1 MVMTAQSSHNQ
12 LPYGLLELDGT
23 GCVRRYAPAFE
34 QNPQV
39 KVDDVMGHNFF
50 QELMPSPAIKECH
63 DRFLRFMEEDQSVDK
78 FSTTFPS
85 DQGPVKVQIL
95 LAQILEKTGG
105 DVERLAL
112 VRITP
117 EEGFA

>member
-1 MVMTAQSSHNQ
+1 MNTQSSHNE
-12 LPYGLLELDGT
+12 LPYGLLELDAT
-23 GCVRRYAPAFE
+23 GHVRRYAPAFE

-39 KVDDVMGHNFF
+39 KADDVMGHNFF
-50 QELMPSPAIKECH
+50 KEVMPSTEIKECH
-63 DRFLRFMEEDQSVDK
+63 DRFLRFMEQGQSIDR
-78 FSTTFPS
+78 FTTTFPS
-85 DQGPVKVQIL
+85 ATGPVKVQII

-105 DVERLAL
+105 AVERLAL